1 MASSDNKGPDL
12 VCLEDNPAPEGA
24 EVIWYKGRKG
34 RRLRL
39 LYAPDPKGGV
49 KTRGLALVCP
59 GRTEFIEK
67 YFETARDLQA
77 RGFAVAI
84 FDWPGQGLSDR
95 LHKEKLAG
103 HVGGYSL
110 YVDALLKGLQAL
122 GGRAREPY
130 VIVAH
135 SMGGAIALEALR
147 SRRLKVAAA
156 AFSAPMWGLSVWFF
170 QRWFL
175 RLARLF
181 GFGAAQPLPPGPEE
195 TFETNLL
202 THDERRWR
210 LHRRLIELEPALALG
225 QPTIA
230 WIVSSLDVIK
240 GFFRP
245 AALDHLR
252 RTPVLVAIATEEAI
266 VRKASQ
272 KKLARRFG
280 SGKTLLVE
288 GASHE
293 ILMETDE
300 RRERFFAS
308 FDDLCRRA
316 KI

>member
-1 MASSDNKGPDL
+1 MAPTDTSRPDL
-12 VCLEDNPAPEGA
+12 VLLEDNPAPEGA
-24 EVIWYKGRKG
+24 EIVWYKGRQG

-39 LYAPDPKGGV
+39 LYAPEPKGGV
-49 KTRGLALVCP
+49 RTRGLALVCP

-95 LHKEKLAG
+95 LVPDPKAG
-103 HVGGYSL
+103 HVAGYSV
-110 YVDALLKGLQAL
+110 YVDALIKGLQAL
-122 GGRAREPY
+122 GRRAREPY
-130 VIVAH
+130 VILAH

-156 AFSAPMWGLSVWFF
+156 AFSAPMWGLSSWFF

-181 GFGAAQPLPPGPEE
+181 GFGARQPLAEGPEE

-210 LHRRLIELEPALALG
+210 LYRRLVEAEPALALG

-252 RTPVLVAIATEEAI
+252 KTPVLVAIATEEAI
-266 VRKASQ
+266 VRKSSQ
-272 KKLARRFG
+272 KKLARRFA
-280 SGKTLLVE
+280 SGKMLMVE

-300 RRERFFAS
+300 RRNAFFSA
-308 FDDLCRRA
+308 FDELCRKA